1 VAFAFELAA
10 VIEDGLSRM
19 YEKNENIYYY
29 ITLQNEDYPMPPM
42 PEGAKEGVLK
52 GIYKF
57 RNAETKLKHHV
68 QLFGSGSIMQQVLK
82 AQALLAEKFDVSAD
96 IWGVT
101 SYQQLRNDGMS
112 AERFN
117 RLNPEATPRVPYITQ
132 VLTGVEGPFI
142 AASDYIKATA
152 DVVARFIPGR
162 FVPLGTD
169 GYGMSDTRE
178 ALRRHFEVDAES
190 IAIGALDG
198 LRQEGKLS
206 GKDLAAAIA
215 QLSVD
220 VGKVEP
226 MTV

>member
-1 VAFAFELAA
+1 M
-10 VIEDGLSRM
+10 S
-19 YEKNENIYYY
+19 
-29 ITLQNEDYPMPPM
+29 
-42 PEGAKEGVLK
+42 
-52 GIYKF
+52 
-57 RNAETKLKHHV
+57 
-68 QLFGSGSIMQQVLK
+68 
-82 AQALLAEKFDVSAD
+82 VS
-96 IWGVT
+96 
-101 SYQQLRNDGMS
+101 
-112 AERFN
+112 N

-132 VLTGVEGPFI
+132 VLTDVEGPFI

-169 GYGMSDTRE
+169 GFGMSDTRE

-206 GKDLAAAIA
+206 GKELAAAVQ
-215 QLSVD
+215 QLGID
-220 VGKVEP
+220 TGKIEP